1 MVLRPAWCCVVVG
14 VVVVAKLTEA
24 QFVSAAAFLVGRNL
38 VMPGVPHVT
47 PTGRPMIVAAPTPT
61 QPRRGGTYFF
71 SKKHVQFCSPN
82 LALFTRERA
91 DLRKITFSKKLCAL
105 RARRDWILSRKY
117 PMCQGVLSMGAWGH
131 WVC

>member
-71 SKKHVQFCSPN
+71 EKSRAV
-82 LALFTRERA
+82 LFAEFGVIYTGTGRFAKNHAHEKSVRVARA
-91 DLRKITFSKKLCAL
+91 
-105 RARRDWILSRKY
+105 ARLDS
-117 PMCQGVLSMGAWGH
+117 VT
-131 WVC
+131 

>member
-71 SKKHVQFCSPN
+71 EKSRAVSFAEFGVIYTGTGRFAKNHVFV
-82 LALFTRERA
+82 
-91 DLRKITFSKKLCAL
+91 KIV
-105 RARRDWILSRKY
+105 RIAR
-117 PMCQGVLSMGAWGH
+117 GARLDS
-131 WVC
+131 VM